1 MAHVCGGKLSTLV
14 GEGQFHGVDMVG
26 AAEHGLSCLV
36 EVAACNK
43 DDEEESP
50 TRWQLLLFSNRGS
63 DISKSALRGFLCR
76 LLLRKASSTPLLLRL
91 SNPNPQEALC
101 HNWPH
106 CYCSQSRLSRK
117 TSSQIPPRR
126 GALLCLGGGEG
137 RRLVGSQLS
146 SKLVAPLG
154 KTSPVSRSASS
165 RLGTAPGAQEPISYL
180 QTISSL

>member
-1 MAHVCGGKLSTLV
+1 MPTDYREREEKLADNVGIQHRLRSICAVLKGSGKWRMCAGGKLSTLV
-14 GEGQFHGVDMVG
+14 GERQFHGVDAVG

-50 TRWQLLLFSNRGS
+50 TCWQLLLFSNRGS

-76 LLLRKASSTPLLLRL
+76 LLLRKASSTLLRL

-106 CYCSQSRLSRK
+106 CYCSQSRLSRQNLVLRFLHA
-117 TSSQIPPRR
+117 SWCF
-126 GALLCLGGGEG
+126 ALLGG
-137 RRLVGSQLS
+137 R
-146 SKLVAPLG
+146 
-154 KTSPVSRSASS
+154 
-165 RLGTAPGAQEPISYL
+165 
-180 QTISSL
+180 

>member
-14 GEGQFHGVDMVG
+14 GEGQFHGVDAVG

-50 TRWQLLLFSNRGS
+50 TRWQLLLFSNR
-63 DISKSALRGFLCR
+63 DSKSALRGFLCR
-76 LLLRKASSTPLLLRL
+76 PLLRKASSTPLRL
-91 SNPNPQEALC
+91 SNPQEALC

-137 RRLVGSQLS
+137 RWLVGSQLS

>member
-14 GEGQFHGVDMVG
+14 GEGQFHGVDAVG

-50 TRWQLLLFSNRGS
+50 TRWQLLLFSNRRSG
-63 DISKSALRGFLCR
+63 IGKSALRGFLCP
-76 LLLRKASSTPLLLRL
+76 LLLRKAPNTLLRL
-91 SNPNPQEALC
+91 FNPNPQEALC